1 VTEGERALADS
12 VTVRDVAKHAEVS
25 IGTVSR
31 VLNNRSNVNE
41 EIRQRVFKAATEL
54 GYFGL
59 RRQNSQAGAS
69 AQMLGEI
76 GFLLILSHAEQD
88 KGVSIDPFWAHI
100 LQGAERE
107 AQKSNI
113 KVTYRW
119 LGRLTDPADLRLHK
133 IYEMRLGGFLL
144 VGSQEPE
151 IVRAIY
157 EMQTP
162 LVLVDTHI
170 PKMPVD
176 SVLSDN
182 FEGAK
187 EAVEYLISEGHR
199 QIAFIGGPALPDAP
213 YTTKVYT
220 VEWRSMGY
228 RKALENAGISLDYEL
243 IESSNLVADGGYEA
257 CKRLLAKK
265 RPFSAIFCA
274 NDPTAI
280 GTLKALREGGLRVP
294 EDVSVVGFD
303 DDLAEHF
310 GLTTVRV
317 NKEEMGAVAVRTLI
331 DRAADLHAPPVT
343 ITLDVALIKRDT
355 VGPYIPPA

>member
-1 VTEGERALADS
+1 MADS
-12 VTVRDVAKHAEVS
+12 VTVRDVAKHASVS

-59 RRQNSQAGAS
+59 RKQSVQAGGS
-69 AQMLGEI
+69 DQLLGEI
-76 GFLLILSHAEQD
+76 GFLLIVSHAEQT
-88 KGVSIDPFWAHI
+88 KEQSIDPFWAHI
-100 LQGAERE
+100 LQGAESE

-119 LGRLTDPADLRLHK
+119 LGRLTDPSDLVRHK
-133 IYEMRLGGFLL
+133 IYEMRLGGILL

-157 EMQTP
+157 EMQAP
-162 LVLVDTHI
+162 LVLVDSRV
-170 PKMPVD
+170 PDLPVD

-187 EAVEYLISEGHR
+187 VAVDYLISEGHR
-199 QIAFIGGPALPDAP
+199 QIAFIGGPTVSG
-213 YTTKVYT
+213 YTNKVYT
-220 VEWRSMGY
+220 IEWRAIGY
-228 RKALENAGISLDYEL
+228 RCALENAGLPINYALF
-243 IESSNLVADGGYEA
+243 ESSNLVAEGGYHA
-257 CKRLLAKK
+257 CKRLLARKI
-265 RPFSAIFCA
+265 PCSAIFCA

-280 GTLKALREGGLRVP
+280 GALKALREEGLRVP

-317 NKEEMGAVAVRTLI
+317 NKEGMGAIAVKTLVN
-331 DRAADLHAPPVT
+331 RAADPLSPPVT
-343 ITLDVALIKRDT
+343 ITLGIELIKRDT
-355 VGPYIPPA
+355 VRRWSE

>member
-1 VTEGERALADS
+1 MADS
-12 VTVRDVAKHAEVS
+12 VTVRDIAKHAEVS

-59 RRQNSQAGAS
+59 RRQGPHAGTG

-76 GFLLILSHAEQD
+76 GFLLILSHAEPD
-88 KGVSIDPFWAHI
+88 KGQTIDPFWAHI
-100 LQGAERE
+100 LQGAESE

-119 LGRLTDPADLRLHK
+119 LGRLTDPAALRLHK
-133 IYEMRLGGFLL
+133 IYEMRLGGLLL

-151 IVRAIY
+151 VVRAIY

-170 PKMPVD
+170 PKLPVD

-182 FEGAK
+182 FEGAR
-187 EAVEYLISEGHR
+187 EAVEYLISAGHR
-199 QIAFIGGPALPDAP
+199 RIAFIGGPTIPGMP
-213 YTTKVYT
+213 YSNKVYT
-220 VEWRSMGY
+220 IEWRSMGY
-228 RKALENAGISLDYEL
+228 RQALENAGIPLNYEL
-243 IESSNLVADGGYEA
+243 IESSNLVADGGYAA
-257 CKRLLAKK
+257 CKRLLEKK
-265 RPFSAIFCA
+265 ASLSAIFCA

-280 GTLKALREGGLRVP
+280 GVLRALREEGLRVP

-317 NKEEMGAVAVRTLI
+317 HKEEMGAMAVRTLLN
-331 DRAADLHAPPVT
+331 RAANLHAPPVM
-343 ITLDVALIKRDT
+343 ITLNVELVKRDT
-355 VGPYIPPA
+355 VRLWTE